1 MPLEEF
7 LKDLAMLLYLFLLF
21 LLWPCFYIYAEAR
34 RQYSLRRR
42 GYWARR
48 VGRDIVRY
56 EEKPGR
62 SIEHVIID
70 GEMMAVGP
78 HVIYV
83 PTDEEWKR
91 SAPEWAH
98 SRKNEIHERVK
109 GILGEKNYEYD
120 YSRSDA

>member
-1 MPLEEF
+1 M
-7 LKDLAMLLYLFLLF
+7 KDLAMLLYLFLLF
-21 LLWPCFYIYAEAR
+21 LLWPFFYLYAEAR
-34 RQYSLRRR
+34 RQYSLRNR

-48 VGRDIVRY
+48 VGRDSVRY
-56 EEKPGR
+56 EEKRGR
-62 SIEHVIID
+62 SIEHVTID

-83 PTDEEWKR
+83 PTDEEWKK

>member
-1 MPLEEF
+1 MLWEES

-21 LLWPCFYIYAEAR
+21 LLWPFFYIYAEAR

-48 VGRDIVRY
+48 VGRDSVRY
-56 EEKPGR
+56 EEKRGR

-78 HVIYV
+78 HLIYV
-83 PTDEEWKR
+83 PTDEEWKK

-109 GILGEKNYEYD
+109 GILGKKNYEYD